1 MQRLKSKEDLKYLDK
16 LARKHL
22 ANKTEYFRRNL
33 HVNHRS
39 TDVRI
44 IRIKTKNQ
52 YFYQVK
58 GLKELDG
65 LECFFIYHLSC
76 DEINSWL
83 LNVKDSDIVYTDTK
97 TNRVVAINKHLGN
110 LPDFVNIWIL
120 KRNAIAF
127 LKITIGDIVF
137 TR

>member
-1 MQRLKSKEDLKYLDK
+1 MQRLKSKEDLRYLDK

-33 HVNHRS
+33 HVNHHS

-52 YFYQVK
+52 YFYQIK

-65 LECFFIYHLSC
+65 LECFFIYHLGS

-83 LNVKDSDIVYTDTK
+83 LNIRDSDIVYTDTK
-97 TNRVVAINKHLGN
+97 TNRVIAINKLDGK

-120 KRNAIAF
+120 KRNACAF